1 MRWLLERKDNSMSM
15 IKRGTTKS
23 KITVS
28 SVIYVCGCGHT
39 EMGKGKGRSKKC
51 PKCGE
56 MMDAVSSPE
65 LTGDQ
70 E

>member
-1 MRWLLERKDNSMSM
+1 MSM
-15 IKRGTTKS
+15 IKRGTTKG

-28 SVIYVCGCGHT
+28 SVVYVCQCGHT
-39 EMGKGKGRSKKC
+39 EMGKGKGKSKKC

-65 LTGDQ
+65 PMEDK